1 MFGMSSLLA
10 PKRRSKVL
18 LTVGALLLAVV
29 ALVFLSRTRRA
40 EAETEARVVRIATGN
55 TFVNG
60 KRVFTSLQAVIVER
74 DLFAE
79 LTRRN
84 VRVEWVPISGAQTGP
99 LINEGFAN
107 GTIDVA
113 GYGDL
118 PSIIANAEGVKTKL
132 IVPTGR
138 GSETYLLVPNDSTAR
153 SLADLKGKRI
163 AIHRGRPWELPLS
176 RLIDSLGLSYADF
189 EILNLNTEAGASA
202 LAAKKVDALYT
213 INAHLLVQKGAGKII
228 WSTDQA
234 PADWKMRAELWASAA
249 FVEKQPEL
257 TQIIA
262 NAYLRA
268 AHYASLDENRDAML
282 EILSRN
288 GTPKDVLEKEYG
300 AGTEWKNRW
309 SPLYDEPLFVHY
321 RYAIDYSAKKKIIR
335 NPVDFE
341 SMYDPRF
348 VTNGLRE
355 LGLEGHWQPKVA
367 DLAQ

>member
-1 MFGMSSLLA
+1 MSSTD
-10 PKRRSKVL
+10 PKRRKVVL
-18 LTVGALLLAVV
+18 STLGALLLS
-29 ALVFLSRTRRA
+29 ALTLAGLSRAQR
-40 EAETEARVVRIATGN
+40 TEADTAPRVVRISTGN
-55 TFVNG
+55 TFLNG
-60 KRVFTSLQAVIVER
+60 KRAFTGLQAVIVEH

-79 LTRRN
+79 LERRN
-84 VRVEWVPISGAQTGP
+84 VKVEWVPIAGAQTGP

-153 SLADLKGKRI
+153 SLGDLKGKRI

-189 EILNLNTEAGASA
+189 EILNLNTDAGAAA

-228 WSTDQA
+228 WSTEQA
-234 PADWKMRAELWASAA
+234 PPDWKMRAELWASAA
-249 FVEKQPEL
+249 FVEKYPDL

-262 NAYLRA
+262 NAYLKA
-268 AHYASLDENRDAML
+268 AHYASLEENREAML
-282 EILSRN
+282 AILSRN

-300 AGTEWKNRW
+300 TGATWKDRW
-309 SPLYDEPLFVHY
+309 SPLFDERLFVHY
-321 RYAIDYSAKKKIIR
+321 RHAIEYSAHKKIIR

-341 SMYDPRF
+341 TMYDPRF
-348 VTNGLRE
+348 VTAGLRK
-355 LGLEGHWQPKVA
+355 LGLEGHWRPKVA
-367 DLAQ
+367 EVSK

>member
-1 MFGMSSLLA
+1 M
-10 PKRRSKVL
+10 
-18 LTVGALLLAVV
+18 
-29 ALVFLSRTRRA
+29 
-40 EAETEARVVRIATGN
+40 RIATGN

-163 AIHRGRPWELPLS
+163 AIHRGRPGS
-176 RLIDSLGLSYADF
+176 CR
-189 EILNLNTEAGASA
+189 
-202 LAAKKVDALYT
+202 
-213 INAHLLVQKGAGKII
+213 
-228 WSTDQA
+228 
-234 PADWKMRAELWASAA
+234 SAA
-249 FVEKQPEL
+249 
-257 TQIIA
+257 
-262 NAYLRA
+262 
-268 AHYASLDENRDAML
+268 
-282 EILSRN
+282 
-288 GTPKDVLEKEYG
+288 
-300 AGTEWKNRW
+300 
-309 SPLYDEPLFVHY
+309 
-321 RYAIDYSAKKKIIR
+321 
-335 NPVDFE
+335 
-341 SMYDPRF
+341 
-348 VTNGLRE
+348 
-355 LGLEGHWQPKVA
+355 
-367 DLAQ
+367 

>member
-1 MFGMSSLLA
+1 MSSPHRKRLGRLL
-10 PKRRSKVL
+10 
-18 LTVGALLLAVV
+18 V
-29 ALVFLSRTRRA
+29 ALGILVLTAAAVLGLSRARHA
-40 EAETEARVVRIATGN
+40 EADMAPRVVRISTGN
-55 TFVNG
+55 TFLNG
-60 KRVFTSLQAVIVER
+60 KRVFTGLQAVIVER
-74 DLFAE
+74 NLFAE
-79 LTRRN
+79 LERRN
-84 VRVEWVPISGAQTGP
+84 VKVEWVPIAGAQTGP

-107 GTIDVA
+107 GSIDVA

-189 EILNLNTEAGASA
+189 EILNLNTDAGAAA

-249 FVEKQPEL
+249 FVE
-257 TQIIA
+257 
-262 NAYLRA
+262 
-268 AHYASLDENRDAML
+268 
-282 EILSRN
+282 
-288 GTPKDVLEKEYG
+288 GTR
-300 AGTEWKNRW
+300 T
-309 SPLYDEPLFVHY
+309 
-321 RYAIDYSAKKKIIR
+321 
-335 NPVDFE
+335 
-341 SMYDPRF
+341 
-348 VTNGLRE
+348 
-355 LGLEGHWQPKVA
+355 
-367 DLAQ
+367 